1 MGALQLMEYIV
12 HAAVAIGALQ
22 LLVQFV
28 VEQFVVH
35 AALAIGALQVPV
47 PLRTEFP
54 EKMEFLG
61 ILKNS

>member
-1 MGALQLMEYIV
+1 MSKKERTQSRPRDTFTSKAMSIS
-12 HAAVAIGALQ
+12 
-22 LLVQFV
+22 LLKYRIQFPSWTP
-28 VEQFVVH
+28 QYRNFRW
-35 AALAIGALQVPV
+35 A